1 MKIKVDRI
9 YKGESYTIGKMYLNG
24 EYFCDTLEDAIR
36 PVKIPNET
44 AIPAGTYKVEVTYSP
59 RFKRNLPLLVDV
71 PNYTGIRIH
80 NGSNKDH
87 TSGCIL
93 VGFNTAKGKLTNSRK
108 TSDQLTEK
116 LKSLSEP
123 IEIEIG

>member
-93 VGFNTAKGKLTNSRK
+93 VGFNTSKGILTNSRK
-108 TSDQLTEK
+108 TSDKLTNL

-123 IEIEIG
+123 IEIEIS

>member
-9 YKGESYTIGKMYLNG
+9 YKGESYTIGRMYLNG

-44 AIPAGTYKVEVTYSP
+44 AIPAGIYKVEVTYSP
-59 RFKRNLPLLVDV
+59 RFKRNLPLLIDV

-93 VGFNTAKGKLTNSRK
+93 VGFNTSKGILSDSRK

-123 IEIEIG
+123 IEIEIS

>member
-123 IEIEIG
+123 IEIEIS

>member
-9 YKGESYTIGKMYLNG
+9 YKGESYTIGRMYLNE

-93 VGFNTAKGKLTNSRK
+93 VGFNTAKGKLTDSRK
-108 TSDQLTEK
+108 ISDQLTNL

-123 IEIEIG
+123 IEIEIS

>member
-44 AIPAGTYKVEVTYSP
+44 AIPAGIYKVEVTYSP
-59 RFKRNLPLLVDV
+59 RFKRNLPLLVEYNIKDIDDKKINNSLYCSFHY
-71 PNYTGIRIH
+71 PLA
-80 NGSNKDH
+80 SNM
-87 TSGCIL
+87 
-93 VGFNTAKGKLTNSRK
+93 NPSR
-108 TSDQLTEK
+108 S
-116 LKSLSEP
+116 S
-123 IEIEIG
+123 

>member
-44 AIPAGTYKVEVTYSP
+44 AIPAGIYKVEVTYSP

-93 VGFNTAKGKLTNSRK
+93 VGFNTSKGMLTNSRK
-108 TSDQLTEK
+108 TSDKLTNL

-123 IEIEIG
+123 IEIEIS

>member
-93 VGFNTAKGKLTNSRK
+93 VGFNTSKGKLTDSRK
-108 TSDQLTEK
+108 TSDKLTNL

-123 IEIEIG
+123 IEIEIS

>member
-44 AIPAGTYKVEVTYSP
+44 AIPAGIYKVEVTYSP

-93 VGFNTAKGKLTNSRK
+93 VGFNTAKGKLTDSRK
-108 TSDQLTEK
+108 ISDQLTEI

-123 IEIEIG
+123 IEIEIS

>member
-9 YKGESYTIGKMYLNG
+9 YKGESYTIGRMYLNG

-59 RFKRNLPLLVDV
+59 RFKRNLPLLIDV

-93 VGFNTAKGKLTNSRK
+93 VGFNTSKGILSDSRK
-108 TSDQLTEK
+108 TSDQLTNL

-123 IEIEIG
+123 IEIEIS

>member
-59 RFKRNLPLLVDV
+59 RFKRNLPLLIDV

-93 VGFNTAKGKLTNSRK
+93 VGFNTAKGKLTDSRK
-108 TSDQLTEK
+108 TSDQLTNL

-123 IEIEIG
+123 IEIEIS

>member
-93 VGFNTAKGKLTNSRK
+93 VGFNTAKGKLTDSRK
-108 TSDQLTEK
+108 TSDQLTNL

-123 IEIEIG
+123 IEIEIS

>member
-44 AIPAGTYKVEVTYSP
+44 AIPAGIYKVEVTYSP

-93 VGFNTAKGKLTNSRK
+93 VGFNTSKGILSDSRKISDKLTN
-108 TSDQLTEK
+108 LLE
-116 LKSLSEP
+116 SLSES
-123 IEIEIG
+123 IEIEIS

>member
-44 AIPAGTYKVEVTYSP
+44 AIPAGIYKVEVTYSP
-59 RFKRNLPLLVDV
+59 RFKRNLPLLIDV

-93 VGFNTAKGKLTNSRK
+93 VGFNTSKGKLTDSRK
-108 TSDQLTEK
+108 TSDKLTNL

-123 IEIEIG
+123 IEIEIS

>member
-59 RFKRNLPLLVDV
+59 RFKRNLPLLIDV

-93 VGFNTAKGKLTNSRK
+93 VGFNTSKGILSDSRK
-108 TSDQLTEK
+108 ISDQLTEK

>member
-59 RFKRNLPLLVDV
+59 RFKRNLPLLIDV

-93 VGFNTAKGKLTNSRK
+93 VGFNTSKGKLTDSRK
-108 TSDQLTEK
+108 TSDQLTNL

-123 IEIEIG
+123 IEIEIS

>member
-59 RFKRNLPLLVDV
+59 RFKRNLPLLIDV

-93 VGFNTAKGKLTNSRK
+93 VGFNTSKGILSDSRK

-116 LKSLSEP
+116 LQSLSEP
-123 IEIEIG
+123 IEIEIS

>member
-93 VGFNTAKGKLTNSRK
+93 VGFNTSKGILSDSRK
-108 TSDQLTEK
+108 ISDQLTEK

-123 IEIEIG
+123 IEIEIS

>member
-59 RFKRNLPLLVDV
+59 RFKRNLPLLIDV

-93 VGFNTAKGKLTNSRK
+93 VGFNTSKGILSDSRK
-108 TSDQLTEK
+108 TSDKLTNL

-123 IEIEIG
+123 IEIEIS

>member
-59 RFKRNLPLLVDV
+59 RFKRNLPLLIDV

-93 VGFNTAKGKLTNSRK
+93 VGFNTSKGILSDSRK
-108 TSDQLTEK
+108 TSDKLTNLLE
-116 LKSLSEP
+116 SLSEP
-123 IEIEIG
+123 IEIEIS

>member
-59 RFKRNLPLLVDV
+59 RFKRNLPLLIDV

-93 VGFNTAKGKLTNSRK
+93 VGFNTSKGILSDSRK
-108 TSDQLTEK
+108 ISDQLTEK

-123 IEIEIG
+123 IEIEIS

>member
-44 AIPAGTYKVEVTYSP
+44 AIPAGIYKVEVTYSP

-93 VGFNTAKGKLTNSRK
+93 VGFNTSKGILSDSRK
-108 TSDQLTEK
+108 ISDQLTSLLE
-116 LKSLSEP
+116 SLSEP
-123 IEIEIG
+123 IEIEIS

>member
-59 RFKRNLPLLVDV
+59 RFKRNLPLLIDV

-93 VGFNTAKGKLTNSRK
+93 VGFNTSKGILSDSRK
-108 TSDQLTEK
+108 VSDLLTEK

-123 IEIEIG
+123 IEIEIS

>member
-44 AIPAGTYKVEVTYSP
+44 AIPAGIYKVEVTYSP

-87 TSGCIL
+87 TYGCIL
-93 VGFNTAKGKLTNSRK
+93 VGFNTSKGILSDSRK

-123 IEIEIG
+123 IEIEIS

>member
-59 RFKRNLPLLVDV
+59 RFKRNLPLLIDV

-93 VGFNTAKGKLTNSRK
+93 VGFNTSKGILSDSRK

>member
-1 MKIKVDRI
+1 MKIKVNRI
-9 YKGESYTIGKMYLNG
+9 YKGETYTIGKMYLNG
-24 EYFCDTLEDAIR
+24 EYFCDTLEDAVR
-36 PVKIPNET
+36 SVKIPNET

-59 RFKRNLPLLVDV
+59 KFKRDLPLLIDV
-71 PNYTGIRIH
+71 PDYTGIRIH

-93 VGFNTAKGKLTNSRK
+93 VGFNKTKG
-108 TSDQLTEK
+108 QLTDSYIMSK
-116 LKSLSEP
+116 LLTKRLKSLSEP

>member
-44 AIPAGTYKVEVTYSP
+44 AIPAGIYKVEVTYSP

-93 VGFNTAKGKLTNSRK
+93 VGFNTSKGILSDSRK
-108 TSDQLTEK
+108 ISDQLTEK
-116 LKSLSEP
+116 LKSLSES
-123 IEIEIG
+123 IEIEIS

>member
-44 AIPAGTYKVEVTYSP
+44 AIPAGIYKVEVTYSP

-80 NGSNKDH
+80 EGSNKDH

-93 VGFNTAKGKLTNSRK
+93 VGFNTSKGILSDSRK

-123 IEIEIG
+123 IEIEIS

>member
-59 RFKRNLPLLVDV
+59 RFKRNLPLLIDV

-93 VGFNTAKGKLTNSRK
+93 VGFNTSKGILSDSRK
-108 TSDQLTEK
+108 ISDQLTNL

-123 IEIEIG
+123 VEIEIS

>member
-93 VGFNTAKGKLTNSRK
+93 VGFNTAKGKLTDSRK

-123 IEIEIG
+123 IEIEIS

>member
-9 YKGESYTIGKMYLNG
+9 YKGESYTIGRMYLNG

-93 VGFNTAKGKLTNSRK
+93 VGFNTSKGILSDSRK
-108 TSDQLTEK
+108 ISDQLTEK

-123 IEIEIG
+123 IEIEIS

>member
-9 YKGESYTIGKMYLNG
+9 YKGESYTIGRMYLNG

-44 AIPAGTYKVEVTYSP
+44 AIPAGIYKVEVTYSP

-80 NGSNKDH
+80 EGSNKDH

-93 VGFNTAKGKLTNSRK
+93 VGFNTAKGKLTDSRK
-108 TSDQLTEK
+108 TSDQLTEE
-116 LKSLSEP
+116 LESLSEP
-123 IEIEIG
+123 IEIEIS

>member
-44 AIPAGTYKVEVTYSP
+44 AIPAGIYKVEVTYSP

-93 VGFNTAKGKLTNSRK
+93 VGFNTSKGILSDSRK
-108 TSDQLTEK
+108 ISDQLTEK
-116 LKSLSEP
+116 LESLSEP
-123 IEIEIG
+123 IEIEIS

>member
-1 MKIKVDRI
+1 MKIKVVRI
-9 YKGESYTIGKMYLNG
+9 YKGETYTIGKMYLNG
-24 EYFCDTLEDAIR
+24 EYFCDTLEDAVR
-36 PVKIPNET
+36 PIKIPNET

-59 RFKRNLPLLVDV
+59 KFKRDLPLLIDV
-71 PNYTGIRIH
+71 PDYTGIRIH

-93 VGFNTAKGKLTNSRK
+93 VGFNKTKG
-108 TSDQLTEK
+108 QLTDSYIMSK
-116 LKSLSEP
+116 LLTKRLKSLSEP

>member
-44 AIPAGTYKVEVTYSP
+44 AIPAGIYKVEVTYSP
-59 RFKRNLPLLVDV
+59 RFKRNLPLLIDV

-93 VGFNTAKGKLTNSRK
+93 VGFNTSKGILSDSRK
-108 TSDQLTEK
+108 VSDLLTEK

-123 IEIEIG
+123 IEIEIS

>member
-44 AIPAGTYKVEVTYSP
+44 AIPAGIYKVEVTYSP
-59 RFKRNLPLLVDV
+59 RFKRSLPLLVDV

-93 VGFNTAKGKLTNSRK
+93 VGFNTSKGILSDSRK
-108 TSDQLTEK
+108 ISDQLTEK

-123 IEIEIG
+123 IEIEIS

>member
-93 VGFNTAKGKLTNSRK
+93 VGFNTAKGKLTDSRK
-108 TSDQLTEK
+108 ISDQLTNL

-123 IEIEIG
+123 VEIEIS

>member
-59 RFKRNLPLLVDV
+59 RFKRNLPLLIDV

-93 VGFNTAKGKLTNSRK
+93 VGFNTAKGKLTDSRK

-123 IEIEIG
+123 IEIEIS

>member
-24 EYFCDTLEDAIR
+24 EYFCDTLEDAVR

-59 RFKRNLPLLVDV
+59 KFKRDLPLLIDV

-93 VGFNTAKGKLTNSRK
+93 VGFNKTKG
-108 TSDQLTEK
+108 QLTDSHIMCK
-116 LKSLSEP
+116 LLTKRLKSLSEP

>member
-93 VGFNTAKGKLTNSRK
+93 VGFNTSKVKLTDSRK
-108 TSDQLTEK
+108 ISDQLTNL

-123 IEIEIG
+123 IEIEIS

>member
-9 YKGESYTIGKMYLNG
+9 YKGESYTIGRMYLNG

-44 AIPAGTYKVEVTYSP
+44 AIPAGTYKVEVIYSP

-93 VGFNTAKGKLTNSRK
+93 VGFNTSKGILSDSRK
-108 TSDQLTEK
+108 ISDQLTEK
-116 LKSLSEP
+116 LKSLSES
-123 IEIEIG
+123 IEIEIS